1 MFTYGNVAV
10 KYDILPSEATPL
22 TKATNTKNQAS
33 KRDKTSGVSSDPK
46 LSMPLVMCNT

>member
-33 KRDKTSGVSSDPK
+33 KRDKTRGVSSDPK
-46 LSMPLVMCNT
+46 LSMPPVMCNT